1 MKPKKSINPYL
12 LLLVGILAV
21 STAAI
26 LIRLILLEASALVI
40 AAYRLAISALISGL
54 LLLIPHKSKRTQ
66 LNRKDIG
73 LLVLS
78 GVFLSAHFA
87 AWITSLEFISV
98 SSSVILVTT
107 TPLWVALLSPVVLKE
122 KVSSRFYWGMAVAII
137 GGICIAI
144 SSPCRLS
151 SVGLRCS
158 GSVFERGSQTLWGM
172 ALALFGAWMASGY
185 MLIGRKMR
193 LKMDNLSYTTAVYTI
208 SAIVLILVV
217 ILRGEKV
224 LGYSPQIYALFVALA
239 VIPQLLGHSVLNYS
253 LEVLPA
259 TVVSM
264 ALLGEPIGSTILAV
278 IFLNEIPSTLEII
291 GGSFILLGIVISV
304 LPERKPNVV

>member
-1 MKPKKSINPYL
+1 LKPKKPINPYL
-12 LLLVGILAV
+12 LLLIGILAV

-26 LIRLILLEASALVI
+26 FIRLILLEASALVI
-40 AAYRLAISALISGL
+40 AAYRLALSALISGV
-54 LLLIPHKSKRTQ
+54 LLLISYKGERTQ

-78 GVFLSAHFA
+78 GVFLAAHFA

-107 TPLWVALLSPVVLKE
+107 TPLWVALLSPIVLKE
-122 KVSSRFYWGMAVAII
+122 KVGSRFYWGMAVAII

-144 SSPCRLS
+144 SGPCRLS
-151 SVGLRCS
+151 TTGLSCS
-158 GSVFERGSQTLWGM
+158 GSVFERGSQTLLGM

-193 LKMDNLSYTTAVYTI
+193 LKLDNLSYTTSVYTV
-208 SAIVLILVV
+208 SAIVLILAL

-259 TVVSM
+259 TIVSM
-264 ALLGEPIGSTILAV
+264 ALLGEPVGSTILAV
-278 IFLNEIPSTLEII
+278 IFLNEIPSILEII
-291 GGSFILLGIVISV
+291 GGIFILLGIVISV

>member
-144 SSPCRLS
+144 SSPCRLNTA
-151 SVGLRCS
+151 GLSCS

-193 LKMDNLSYTTAVYTI
+193 LKMDNLSYTTAVYTV

-217 ILRGEKV
+217 ILRGEKL
-224 LGYSPQIYALFVALA
+224 LGYSQQIYALFVALA

-291 GGSFILLGIVISV
+291 GGIFILLGIVISV

>member
-1 MKPKKSINPYL
+1 MKPKKPINPYL
-12 LLLVGILAV
+12 LLLIGILAV

-26 LIRLILLEASALVI
+26 FIRLILLEASALVI
-40 AAYRLAISALISGL
+40 AAYRLALSALISGF
-54 LLLIPHKSKRTQ
+54 LLLISYKGERTQ

-78 GVFLSAHFA
+78 GVFLAAHFA

-107 TPLWVALLSPVVLKE
+107 TPLWVALLSPIVLKE
-122 KVSSRFYWGMAVAII
+122 KVGSRFYWGMAVAII

-144 SSPCRLS
+144 SGPCRLS
-151 SVGLRCS
+151 TTGLSCS

-172 ALALFGAWMASGY
+172 ALALIGAWMASGY

-193 LKMDNLSYTTAVYTI
+193 LKMDNLSYTTSVYTI
-208 SAIVLILVV
+208 SAVVLILAL

-259 TVVSM
+259 TIVSM
-264 ALLGEPIGSTILAV
+264 ALLGEPVGSTILAV

-291 GGSFILLGIVISV
+291 GGIFILLGIVISV
-304 LPERKPNVV
+304 LLERKLNVV

>member
-12 LLLVGILAV
+12 LLLIGILAV

-40 AAYRLAISALISGL
+40 AAYRLALSALISGL
-54 LLLIPHKSKRTQ
+54 LLLIAHKSKRTQ

-193 LKMDNLSYTTAVYTI
+193 LKMDNLSYTTAVYTV

-291 GGSFILLGIVISV
+291 GGIFILLGIVISV
-304 LPERKPNVV
+304 LPESKPNAV

>member
-1 MKPKKSINPYL
+1 MKPKKPINPYL
-12 LLLVGILAV
+12 LLLIGILAV

-40 AAYRLAISALISGL
+40 AAYRLALSALISGL
-54 LLLIPHKSKRTQ
+54 LLLISHKGERAQ

-144 SSPCRLS
+144 SGPCRLNTLELS
-151 SVGLRCS
+151 CS

-172 ALALFGAWMASGY
+172 ALALFGAWMVSGY

-193 LKMDNLSYTTAVYTI
+193 LKMDNLSYTTAVYTV

-217 ILRGEKV
+217 ILLGEKL

-239 VIPQLLGHSVLNYS
+239 VVPQLLGHSVLNYS

-291 GGSFILLGIVISV
+291 GGIFILLGIVISV
-304 LPERKPNVV
+304 LPESKINAA

>member
-1 MKPKKSINPYL
+1 
-12 LLLVGILAV
+12 
-21 STAAI
+21 
-26 LIRLILLEASALVI
+26 
-40 AAYRLAISALISGL
+40 
-54 LLLIPHKSKRTQ
+54 
-66 LNRKDIG
+66 
-73 LLVLS
+73 
-78 GVFLSAHFA
+78 
-87 AWITSLEFISV
+87 V

-151 SVGLRCS
+151 SVGLSCS

-193 LKMDNLSYTTAVYTI
+193 LKMDNLSYTTAVYTV

-217 ILRGEKV
+217 IFRGEKI
-224 LGYSPQIYALFVALA
+224 LGYSPQTAIRSFRSK
-239 VIPQLLGHSVLNYS
+239 LLPRSFTGNGCFNGAIRRTNWFYHSGGYFFKRNTVDFRNHRRYFYS
-253 LEVLPA
+253 A
-259 TVVSM
+259 RYCDFG
-264 ALLGEPIGSTILAV
+264 AA
-278 IFLNEIPSTLEII
+278 
-291 GGSFILLGIVISV
+291 
-304 LPERKPNVV
+304 RKQA

>member
-1 MKPKKSINPYL
+1 MKSKKPINPYL
-12 LLLVGILAV
+12 LLLIGILAV

-40 AAYRLAISALISGL
+40 AAYRLALSALISGL
-54 LLLIPHKSKRTQ
+54 LLLISHKSERAR

-107 TPLWVALLSPVVLKE
+107 TPLWVALFSPVVLKE

-144 SSPCRLS
+144 SGPCRLNTA
-151 SVGLRCS
+151 GLSCS

-193 LKMDNLSYTTAVYTI
+193 LKMDNLSYTTAVYTV

-291 GGSFILLGIVISV
+291 GGIFILLGIVMSV
-304 LPERKPNVV
+304 LPESKPNVV

>member
-1 MKPKKSINPYL
+1 MKPKKPINPYL
-12 LLLVGILAV
+12 LLLIGILAV

-26 LIRLILLEASALVI
+26 FIRLILLEASALVI
-40 AAYRLAISALISGL
+40 AAYRLALSALISGI
-54 LLLIPHKSKRTQ
+54 LLLISYKGKRTQ

-78 GVFLSAHFA
+78 GVFLAAHFA

-107 TPLWVALLSPVVLKE
+107 TPLWVALLSPIVLKE
-122 KVSSRFYWGMAVAII
+122 KVGSRFYWGMAVAII

-144 SSPCRLS
+144 SGPCRLNA
-151 SVGLRCS
+151 VGLSCS

-193 LKMDNLSYTTAVYTI
+193 LKMDNLSYTTSVYTI
-208 SAIVLILVV
+208 SAVVLILAL

-259 TVVSM
+259 TIVSM
-264 ALLGEPIGSTILAV
+264 ALLGEPVGSTILAV
-278 IFLNEIPSTLEII
+278 IFLNEIPSILEII
-291 GGSFILLGIVISV
+291 GGIFILLGIVISV

>member
-1 MKPKKSINPYL
+1 MKPKKPINPYL
-12 LLLVGILAV
+12 LLLIGILAV

-40 AAYRLAISALISGL
+40 AAYRLALSALISGL
-54 LLLIPHKSKRTQ
+54 LLLISHKSERTQ

-144 SSPCRLS
+144 SGPCRLNTLELS
-151 SVGLRCS
+151 CS

-193 LKMDNLSYTTAVYTI
+193 LKMDNLSYTTAVYTV

-291 GGSFILLGIVISV
+291 GGIFILLGIVISV
-304 LPERKPNVV
+304 LPESKINAA

>member
-1 MKPKKSINPYL
+1 MKPKKPINPYL
-12 LLLVGILAV
+12 LLLIGILAV

-26 LIRLILLEASALVI
+26 FIRLILLEASALVI
-40 AAYRLAISALISGL
+40 AAYRLALSALISGV
-54 LLLIPHKSKRTQ
+54 LLLISHKGERTP

-78 GVFLSAHFA
+78 GVFLAAHFA

-107 TPLWVALLSPVVLKE
+107 TPLWVALLSPIVLKE
-122 KVSSRFYWGMAVAII
+122 KVGSRFYWGMAVAII

-144 SSPCRLS
+144 SGPCRLS
-151 SVGLRCS
+151 TTGLSCS

-172 ALALFGAWMASGY
+172 ALALIGAWMASGY

-193 LKMDNLSYTTAVYTI
+193 LKMDNLSYTTSVYTI
-208 SAIVLILVV
+208 SAVVLILAL

-259 TVVSM
+259 TIVSM
-264 ALLGEPIGSTILAV
+264 ALLGEPVGSTILAV

-291 GGSFILLGIVISV
+291 GGIFILLGIVISV
-304 LPERKPNVV
+304 LPERKLNVV

>member
-1 MKPKKSINPYL
+1 LKPKKPINPYL
-12 LLLVGILAV
+12 LLLIGILAV

-40 AAYRLAISALISGL
+40 AAYRLALSALISGL
-54 LLLIPHKSKRTQ
+54 LLLISHKSERAR

-193 LKMDNLSYTTAVYTI
+193 LKMDNLSYTTAVYTV

-291 GGSFILLGIVISV
+291 GGIFILLGIVISV
-304 LPERKPNVV
+304 LPESKPNAV

>member
-40 AAYRLAISALISGL
+40 AAYRLALSALISGL
-54 LLLIPHKSKRTQ
+54 LLLISHKSERTQ

-193 LKMDNLSYTTAVYTI
+193 LKMDNLSYTTAVYTV

-291 GGSFILLGIVISV
+291 GGIFILLGIVISV
-304 LPERKPNVV
+304 LPESKPNAV

>member
-1 MKPKKSINPYL
+1 LKPKKPINPYL
-12 LLLVGILAV
+12 LLLIGILAV

-26 LIRLILLEASALVI
+26 FIRLILLEASALVI
-40 AAYRLAISALISGL
+40 AAYRLALSALISGIL
-54 LLLIPHKSKRTQ
+54 LFTSHKGRRTQ
-66 LNRKDIG
+66 LNRNDIG

-78 GVFLSAHFA
+78 GVFLAAHFA

-107 TPLWVALLSPVVLKE
+107 TPLWVALLSPIVLKE
-122 KVSSRFYWGMAVAII
+122 KVGSRFYWGMAVAII

-144 SSPCRLS
+144 SGPCRLS
-151 SVGLRCS
+151 TTGLSCS

-193 LKMDNLSYTTAVYTI
+193 LKMDNLSYTTAVYSV
-208 SAIVLILVV
+208 SAIVLILAL

-224 LGYSPQIYALFVALA
+224 LGYTPQIYALFVALA
-239 VIPQLLGHSVLNYS
+239 VVPQLLGHSVLNYS

-291 GGSFILLGIVISV
+291 GGIFILLGIVISV
-304 LPERKPNVV
+304 LPESKPNAA

>member
-1 MKPKKSINPYL
+1 MKPKKPINPYL

-40 AAYRLAISALISGL
+40 AAYRLALSALISGL
-54 LLLIPHKSKRTQ
+54 LLLISHKSKRTQ

-193 LKMDNLSYTTAVYTI
+193 LKMDNLSYTTAVYTV

-217 ILRGEKV
+217 ILRGEKL

-291 GGSFILLGIVISV
+291 GGIFILLGIVISV
-304 LPERKPNVV
+304 LPESKPNAV

>member
-1 MKPKKSINPYL
+1 M
-12 LLLVGILAV
+12 
-21 STAAI
+21 
-26 LIRLILLEASALVI
+26 
-40 AAYRLAISALISGL
+40 
-54 LLLIPHKSKRTQ
+54 
-66 LNRKDIG
+66 
-73 LLVLS
+73 
-78 GVFLSAHFA
+78 FLSAHFA

-98 SSSVILVTT
+98 SGSVILVTT

-151 SVGLRCS
+151 SVGLSCS

-193 LKMDNLSYTTAVYTI
+193 LKMDNLSYTTAVYTV
-208 SAIVLILVV
+208 SAIVLIFVV

-291 GGSFILLGIVISV
+291 GGIFILLGIVISV
-304 LPERKPNVV
+304 LPESKPNAV

>member
-1 MKPKKSINPYL
+1 LKPKKSINPYL

-40 AAYRLAISALISGL
+40 AAYRLALSALISGL
-54 LLLIPHKSKRTQ
+54 LLLISHKSKRTQ

-193 LKMDNLSYTTAVYTI
+193 LKMDNLSYTTAVYTV

-291 GGSFILLGIVISV
+291 GGIFILLGIVISV
-304 LPERKPNVV
+304 LPESKPNAV

>member
-1 MKPKKSINPYL
+1 LKPKKPINPYL
-12 LLLVGILAV
+12 LLLIGILAV

-26 LIRLILLEASALVI
+26 FIRLILLEASALVI
-40 AAYRLAISALISGL
+40 AAYRLALSALISGV
-54 LLLIPHKSKRTQ
+54 LLLISHKGERTP

-78 GVFLSAHFA
+78 GVFLAAHFA

-107 TPLWVALLSPVVLKE
+107 TPLWVALLSPIVLKE
-122 KVSSRFYWGMAVAII
+122 KVGSRFYWGMAVAII

-144 SSPCRLS
+144 SGPCRLS
-151 SVGLRCS
+151 TTGLSCS
-158 GSVFERGSQTLWGM
+158 GSVFERGSQTLLGM

-193 LKMDNLSYTTAVYTI
+193 LKLDNLSYTTSVYTV
-208 SAIVLILVV
+208 SAIVLILAL

-259 TVVSM
+259 TIVSM
-264 ALLGEPIGSTILAV
+264 ALLGEPVGSTILAV

-291 GGSFILLGIVISV
+291 GGIFILLGIVISV

>member
-1 MKPKKSINPYL
+1 MKPKKPINPYL
-12 LLLVGILAV
+12 LLLIGILAV

-40 AAYRLAISALISGL
+40 AAYRLALSALISGL
-54 LLLIPHKSKRTQ
+54 LLLISHKSEYTQ

-193 LKMDNLSYTTAVYTI
+193 LKMDNLSYTTAVYTV

-291 GGSFILLGIVISV
+291 GGIFILLGIVISV
-304 LPERKPNVV
+304 LPESKPNAV

>member
-1 MKPKKSINPYL
+1 LKPKKPINPYL
-12 LLLVGILAV
+12 LLLIGILTV

-26 LIRLILLEASALVI
+26 FIRLILLEASALVI
-40 AAYRLAISALISGL
+40 AAYRLALSALISGIL
-54 LLLIPHKSKRTQ
+54 LFTSYKGNRAP
-66 LNRKDIG
+66 LNRNDIG

-78 GVFLSAHFA
+78 GVFLAAHFA

-107 TPLWVALLSPVVLKE
+107 TPLWVALLSPIVLKE
-122 KVSSRFYWGMAVAII
+122 KVGSRFYWGMAVAII
-137 GGICIAI
+137 GGIFIAI
-144 SSPCRLS
+144 SGPCRLS
-151 SVGLRCS
+151 TTGLRCS

-193 LKMDNLSYTTAVYTI
+193 LKLDNLSYTTSVYTV
-208 SAIVLILVV
+208 SAIVLILAL

-259 TVVSM
+259 TIVSM
-264 ALLGEPIGSTILAV
+264 ALLGEPVGSTILAV
-278 IFLNEIPSTLEII
+278 IFLNEIPSILEII
-291 GGSFILLGIVISV
+291 GGIFILLGIVISV

>member
-1 MKPKKSINPYL
+1 MKPKKPINPYL
-12 LLLVGILAV
+12 LLLIGIVAV

-26 LIRLILLEASALVI
+26 FIRLILLEASALVI
-40 AAYRLAISALISGL
+40 AAYRLALSALISGV
-54 LLLIPHKSKRTQ
+54 LLLISYKGERTQ

-78 GVFLSAHFA
+78 GVFLAAHFA

-107 TPLWVALLSPVVLKE
+107 TPLWVALLSPIVLKE
-122 KVSSRFYWGMAVAII
+122 KVGSRFYWGMAVAII

-144 SSPCRLS
+144 SGPCRLS
-151 SVGLRCS
+151 TTGLSCS

-172 ALALFGAWMASGY
+172 ALALIGAWMASGY

-193 LKMDNLSYTTAVYTI
+193 LKMDNLSYTTSVYTI
-208 SAIVLILVV
+208 SAVVLILAL

-259 TVVSM
+259 TIVSM
-264 ALLGEPIGSTILAV
+264 ALLGEPVGSTILAV

-291 GGSFILLGIVISV
+291 GGIFILLGIVISV
-304 LPERKPNVV
+304 LPERKLNVV

>member
-26 LIRLILLEASALVI
+26 LIRIILLEASALVI
-40 AAYRLAISALISGL
+40 AAYRLALSALISGL
-54 LLLIPHKSKRTQ
+54 LLLISHKSERAR

-193 LKMDNLSYTTAVYTI
+193 LKMDNLSYTTAVYTV

-291 GGSFILLGIVISV
+291 GGIFILLGIVISV
-304 LPERKPNVV
+304 LPESKPNAA

>member
-1 MKPKKSINPYL
+1 LKPKKPINPYL
-12 LLLVGILAV
+12 LLLIGIVAV

-26 LIRLILLEASALVI
+26 FIRLILLEASALVI
-40 AAYRLAISALISGL
+40 AAYRLALSALISGV
-54 LLLIPHKSKRTQ
+54 LLLISYKGERTQ

-78 GVFLSAHFA
+78 GVFLAAHFA

-107 TPLWVALLSPVVLKE
+107 TPLWVALLSPIVLKE
-122 KVSSRFYWGMAVAII
+122 KVGSRFYWGMAVAII

-144 SSPCRLS
+144 SGPCRLS
-151 SVGLRCS
+151 TTGLSCS

-172 ALALFGAWMASGY
+172 ALALIGAWMASGY

-193 LKMDNLSYTTAVYTI
+193 LKMDNLSYTTSVYTI
-208 SAIVLILVV
+208 SAVVLILAL

-259 TVVSM
+259 TIVSM
-264 ALLGEPIGSTILAV
+264 ALLGEPVGSTILAV

-291 GGSFILLGIVISV
+291 GGIFILLGIVISV
-304 LPERKPNVV
+304 LPERKLNVV

>member
-40 AAYRLAISALISGL
+40 AAYRLALSALISGL
-54 LLLIPHKSKRTQ
+54 LLLISHKSEHAQ
-66 LNRKDIG
+66 LNHKDIG

-291 GGSFILLGIVISV
+291 GGIFILLGIVISV
-304 LPERKPNVV
+304 LPESKPNAV

>member
-1 MKPKKSINPYL
+1 MKPKKPINPYL
-12 LLLVGILAV
+12 LLLIGILAV

-40 AAYRLAISALISGL
+40 AAYRLALSALISGL
-54 LLLIPHKSKRTQ
+54 LLLISHKSERTQ

-193 LKMDNLSYTTAVYTI
+193 LKMDNLSYTTAVYTV

-291 GGSFILLGIVISV
+291 GGIFILLGIVISV
-304 LPERKPNVV
+304 LPESKPNAV

>member
-1 MKPKKSINPYL
+1 MKPKKPINPYL
-12 LLLVGILAV
+12 LLLIGILAV

-26 LIRLILLEASALVI
+26 FIRLILLEAGALVI
-40 AAYRLAISALISGL
+40 AAYRLALSALISGI
-54 LLLIPHKSKRTQ
+54 LLLISYKGKRTQ

-78 GVFLSAHFA
+78 GVFLAAHFA

-107 TPLWVALLSPVVLKE
+107 TPLWVALLSPIVLKE
-122 KVSSRFYWGMAVAII
+122 KVGSRFYWGMAVAII

-144 SSPCRLS
+144 SGPCRLS
-151 SVGLRCS
+151 TTGLRCS

-193 LKMDNLSYTTAVYTI
+193 LKMDNLSYTTSVYTV
-208 SAIVLILVV
+208 SAVVLILAL

-259 TVVSM
+259 TIVSM
-264 ALLGEPIGSTILAV
+264 ALLGEPVGSTILAV

-291 GGSFILLGIVISV
+291 GGIFILLGIVISV

>member
-40 AAYRLAISALISGL
+40 AAYRLALSAIISGI

-151 SVGLRCS
+151 SVGLSCS
-158 GSVFERGSQTLWGM
+158 GSVSERGSQTLWGM

-193 LKMDNLSYTTAVYTI
+193 LKMDNLSYTTAVYTV

-291 GGSFILLGIVISV
+291 GGIFILLGIVISV
-304 LPERKPNVV
+304 LPESKINAA

>member
-1 MKPKKSINPYL
+1 LKPKKPINPYL
-12 LLLVGILAV
+12 LLFIGILAV

-40 AAYRLAISALISGL
+40 AAYRLALSALISGL
-54 LLLIPHKSKRTQ
+54 LLLISHKSERTQ

-193 LKMDNLSYTTAVYTI
+193 LKMDNLRYTTAVYTV

-291 GGSFILLGIVISV
+291 GGIFILLGIVISV
-304 LPERKPNVV
+304 LPESKPNAV

>member
-1 MKPKKSINPYL
+1 LKSNKRINPYL
-12 LLLVGILAV
+12 LLLIGILAV

-26 LIRLILLEASALVI
+26 FIRLILLEASALVI
-40 AAYRLAISALISGL
+40 AAYRLALSALISGF
-54 LLLIPHKSKRTQ
+54 LLLISHKRNHD
-66 LNRKDIG
+66 LLCRKDFS

-78 GVFLSAHFA
+78 GVFLAAHFV

-107 TPLWVALLSPVVLKE
+107 TPLWVALLSPIVLKE
-122 KVSSRFYWGMAVAII
+122 KVGSRFYWGMAVAII
-137 GGICIAI
+137 GGVIIAF
-144 SSPCRLS
+144 SGPCHLS
-151 SVGLRCS
+151 TTGLSCS
-158 GSVFERGSQTLWGM
+158 GSVFDRNSQTLWGM
-172 ALALFGAWMASGY
+172 ALALLGAWMASGY

-193 LKMDNLSYTTAVYTI
+193 LKMDNLSYTTSVYTV
-208 SAIVLILVV
+208 SAIVLILAL

-224 LGYSPQIYALFVALA
+224 LGYSPQTYALFVALA
-239 VIPQLLGHSVLNYS
+239 IIPQLLGHSVLNYS

-259 TVVSM
+259 TIVSM
-264 ALLGEPIGSTILAV
+264 ALLGEPVGSTILAV

-291 GGSFILLGIVISV
+291 GGIFILLGIGISV

>member
-1 MKPKKSINPYL
+1 MKPKKPINPYL
-12 LLLVGILAV
+12 LLLIGILAV

-40 AAYRLAISALISGL
+40 AAYRLALSALISGL
-54 LLLIPHKSKRTQ
+54 LLLISHKSERAR

-107 TPLWVALLSPVVLKE
+107 TPLWVALFSPVVLKE

-144 SSPCRLS
+144 SGPCRLNTA
-151 SVGLRCS
+151 GLSCS

-193 LKMDNLSYTTAVYTI
+193 LKMDNLSYTTAVYTV

-291 GGSFILLGIVISV
+291 GGIFILLGIVISV
-304 LPERKPNVV
+304 LPESKPNAV

>member
-1 MKPKKSINPYL
+1 MKPKKPINPYL
-12 LLLVGILAV
+12 LLLIGILAV

-26 LIRLILLEASALVI
+26 FIRLILLEASALVI
-40 AAYRLAISALISGL
+40 AAYRLALSALISGF
-54 LLLIPHKSKRTQ
+54 LLLISYKGERTQ

-78 GVFLSAHFA
+78 GVFLAAHFA

-107 TPLWVALLSPVVLKE
+107 TPLWVALLSPIVLKE
-122 KVSSRFYWGMAVAII
+122 KVGSRFYWGMAVAII

-144 SSPCRLS
+144 SGPCRLS
-151 SVGLRCS
+151 INGLGCS

-193 LKMDNLSYTTAVYTI
+193 LKLDNLSYTTSVYTV
-208 SAIVLILVV
+208 SAIVLILAL

-259 TVVSM
+259 TIVSM
-264 ALLGEPIGSTILAV
+264 ALLGEPVGSTILAI

-291 GGSFILLGIVISV
+291 GGIFILLGIVISV

>member
-40 AAYRLAISALISGL
+40 AAYRLALSALISGL
-54 LLLIPHKSKRTQ
+54 LLLISHKSERAR

-193 LKMDNLSYTTAVYTI
+193 LKMDNLSYTTAVYTV

-291 GGSFILLGIVISV
+291 GGIFILLGIVISV
-304 LPERKPNVV
+304 LPESKPNAV

>member
-1 MKPKKSINPYL
+1 MKPKKPINPYL
-12 LLLVGILAV
+12 LLLIGILAV

-26 LIRLILLEASALVI
+26 FIRLILLEASALVI
-40 AAYRLAISALISGL
+40 AAYRLALSALISGV
-54 LLLIPHKSKRTQ
+54 LLLISYKGERTQ
-66 LNRKDIG
+66 LNCKDIG

-78 GVFLSAHFA
+78 GVFLAVHFA

-107 TPLWVALLSPVVLKE
+107 TPLWVALLSPIVLKE
-122 KVSSRFYWGMAVAII
+122 KVGSRFYWGMAVAII

-144 SSPCRLS
+144 SGPCRLS
-151 SVGLRCS
+151 TTGLSCS

-193 LKMDNLSYTTAVYTI
+193 LKLDNLSYTTSVYTV
-208 SAIVLILVV
+208 SAIVLILAL

-224 LGYSPQIYALFVALA
+224 LGYSPQVYALFVALA

-259 TVVSM
+259 TIVSM
-264 ALLGEPIGSTILAV
+264 ALLGEPVGSTILAV

-291 GGSFILLGIVISV
+291 GGIFILLGIVISV
-304 LPERKPNVV
+304 LPESKINAA

>member
-1 MKPKKSINPYL
+1 LKPKKPINPYL
-12 LLLVGILAV
+12 LLLIGILAV

-26 LIRLILLEASALVI
+26 FIRLILLEASALVI
-40 AAYRLAISALISGL
+40 AAYRLALSALISGIL
-54 LLLIPHKSKRTQ
+54 LFTSDKGNRAP
-66 LNRKDIG
+66 LNRNDIG

-78 GVFLSAHFA
+78 GVFLAAHFA

-107 TPLWVALLSPVVLKE
+107 TPLWVALLSPIVLKE
-122 KVSSRFYWGMAVAII
+122 KVGSRFYWGMAVAII

-144 SSPCRLS
+144 SGPCSLS
-151 SVGLRCS
+151 TTGLRCS
-158 GSVFERGSQTLWGM
+158 GSVFERGGQTLWGM

-193 LKMDNLSYTTAVYTI
+193 LKMDNLCYTTSVYTV
-208 SAIVLILVV
+208 SAIVLILAL

-224 LGYSPQIYALFVALA
+224 LGYTPQIYALFVALA

-259 TVVSM
+259 TIVSM
-264 ALLGEPIGSTILAV
+264 ALLGEPVGSTILAV

-291 GGSFILLGIVISV
+291 GGIFILLGNVISV

>member
-1 MKPKKSINPYL
+1 MKPKKPINPYL
-12 LLLVGILAV
+12 LLLIGILAV

-26 LIRLILLEASALVI
+26 FIRLILLEASALVI
-40 AAYRLAISALISGL
+40 AAYRLALSALISGIL
-54 LLLIPHKSKRTQ
+54 LFTSDKGNRAP
-66 LNRKDIG
+66 LNRNDIG

-78 GVFLSAHFA
+78 GVFLAAHFA

-107 TPLWVALLSPVVLKE
+107 TPLWVALLSPIVLKE
-122 KVSSRFYWGMAVAII
+122 KVGSRFYWGMAVAII

-144 SSPCRLS
+144 SGPCRLS
-151 SVGLRCS
+151 INGLRCS

-193 LKMDNLSYTTAVYTI
+193 LKMDNLSYTTSVYTV
-208 SAIVLILVV
+208 SAIVLILAL

-224 LGYSPQIYALFVALA
+224 LGYSPQIYVLFVALA

-259 TVVSM
+259 TIVSM
-264 ALLGEPIGSTILAV
+264 ALLGEPVGSTILAV

-291 GGSFILLGIVISV
+291 GGIFILLGIVISV

>member
-1 MKPKKSINPYL
+1 LKPKKSINPYL

-40 AAYRLAISALISGL
+40 AAYRLALSALISGL
-54 LLLIPHKSKRTQ
+54 LLLISHKSEYTQ

-193 LKMDNLSYTTAVYTI
+193 LKMDNLSYTTAVYTV

-291 GGSFILLGIVISV
+291 GGIFILLGIVISV
-304 LPERKPNVV
+304 LPESKPNAV

>member
-40 AAYRLAISALISGL
+40 AAYRLALSALISGL
-54 LLLIPHKSKRTQ
+54 LLLISHKSKRTQ

-144 SSPCRLS
+144 SGPCRLNTA
-151 SVGLRCS
+151 GLSCS

-193 LKMDNLSYTTAVYTI
+193 LKMDNLSYTTAVYTV

-217 ILRGEKV
+217 ILRGEKL

-291 GGSFILLGIVISV
+291 GGIFILLGIVISV
-304 LPERKPNVV
+304 LPESKPNAV